1 MRVSVL
7 RRLLFSALISLAPAA
22 AGAQDYRIEEVA
34 SAAEL
39 DPARLKPR
47 TVVFSDHRKDELA
60 DPVSGLMAFEDWAR
74 ARPVQKQLLSLYPSY
89 SEPIIDVTVN
99 GLTKPYK
106 EKLHV
111 YVAEARFLVD
121 KPAAAIDVSRF
132 ARLEVIEALDPSIK
146 HRRLAPTE
154 LAPYTE
160 ADSAHNRHPQ
170 RRWCEAPGALCIAS
184 RYQLE
189 GKLPL
194 GIRLA
199 NKLEDSG
206 KKIAEF
212 VEFQSE
218 VRTLSGAEA
227 EQAGFGK
234 LTGLSSSVAGVLE
247 QNLFHVNQMM
257 QFGKFVAVLQNH
269 PSDPGRSVATV
280 FVALAV
286 ESDVLDKKKEYEK
299 VPVLRNLVPAQV
311 LMGQSSFNTGN
322 SISAGLPEYARN
334 RMRAVAALLAKP

>member
-7 RRLLFSALISLAPAA
+7 RPLIISALLLAVPAFAA
-22 AGAQDYRIEEVA
+22 AQEYQVEEVP
-34 SAAEL
+34 SAVEV

-47 TVVFSDHRKDELA
+47 SVVFSDHRKDELA
-60 DPVSGLMAFEDWAR
+60 DPVSGLISFEDWAR

-89 SEPIIDVTVN
+89 AEPTINVSVN

-111 YVAEARFLVD
+111 YVAEARFLID
-121 KPAAAIDVSRF
+121 RPPGSTDVSRF
-132 ARLEVIEALDPSIK
+132 ARLDVIEAIDPSIK
-146 HRRLAPTE
+146 HRRISPADAE
-154 LAPYTE
+154 PYTDPE
-160 ADSAHNRHPQ
+160 SAHNRHPE
-170 RRWCEAPGALCIAS
+170 RRWCEAPGSLCIAS

-218 VRTLSGAEA
+218 VRTLSGPEA
-227 EQAGFGK
+227 AQAGFGK
-234 LTGLSSSVAGVLE
+234 LTGLATPVAGVLE

-257 QFGKFVAVLQNH
+257 QFGKFLAVLQNH
-269 PSDPGRSVATV
+269 PSDAAKSVATV

-286 ESDVLDKKKEYEK
+286 ETDVLAKKKEYEK

-334 RMRAVAALLAKP
+334 RIRAVAALLAKP

>member
-1 MRVSVL
+1 MRSPVL
-7 RRLLFSALISLAPAA
+7 RQLALSALLVAAPALA
-22 AGAQDYRIEEVA
+22 LAQDYGVEEVP
-34 SAAEL
+34 SAVGV

-60 DPVSGLMAFEDWAR
+60 DPVSGLISFEDWTR
-74 ARPVQKQLLSLYPSY
+74 ARPVQKQLLGLYPSY
-89 SEPIIDVTVN
+89 AEPTINVSVH

-111 YVAEARFLVD
+111 YVADARFLVD
-121 KPAAAIDVSRF
+121 KPPSSIDVSRF
-132 ARLEVIEALDPSIK
+132 ARLDVIEALDPSIK
-146 HRRLAPTE
+146 HRRISAAE
-154 LAPYTE
+154 AEPYTDPE
-160 ADSAHNRHPQ
+160 SAHNRHPQ
-170 RRWCEAPGALCIAS
+170 RRWCEAPGTLCIAS

-227 EQAGFGK
+227 TEFAK
-234 LTGLSSSVAGVLE
+234 LTGLATPVAGALE

-257 QFGKFVAVLQNH
+257 QFGKFLAVLQGH
-269 PSDPGRSVATV
+269 PTDPNKSVATV

-286 ESDVLDKKKEYEK
+286 ETDVLEKKKEYEK

-334 RMRAVAALLAKP
+334 RIRAVAALLAK